1 MAVETILKQPGET
14 LQRQVRFTALAAVA
28 SLGAV
33 SVVPRGLVTGAEA
46 VMVGT
51 ALFDGAVTVEISG
64 GSDGERYLVTVR
76 AQDAAGAIEEAE
88 LDIAVLDGAWAMPD
102 GGAPYLTIA
111 EFVDR
116 VGLPEV
122 ISLTDGTGEGRIDR
136 AMLVKKLIDAQSI
149 VDSHLAGR
157 YLVPLINPPLIVQKY
172 VTDLA
177 LAALY
182 PGGAP
187 DGVAEERKQTLR
199 ALERIQTGVATIPA
213 ETPPAPAVSEQP
225 VLISP
230 GQRAYPDGL
239 AGFAHP
245 FDQRQRW

>member
-1 MAVETILKQPGET
+1 MAVETILKQPDEV
-14 LQRQVRFTALAAVA
+14 LQRQVRFAALSAVA

-33 SVVPRGLVTGAEA
+33 TVTARGLVTGAAALTA
-46 VMVGT
+46 VPTLAG
-51 ALFDGAVTVEISG
+51 GAVSLSIAG
-64 GSDGERYLVTVR
+64 GSDGERYLVAVR
-76 AQDAAGAIEEAE
+76 AQDAAGASEEAE
-88 LDIAVLDGAWAMPD
+88 LDIAVIDGAWAMPD
-102 GGAPYLTIA
+102 GGTAYLTIA

-157 YLVPLINPPLIVQKY
+157 YLVPLTNPPLIVQKY

-199 ALERIQTGVATIPA
+199 ALERIQAGTATIPA
-213 ETPPAPAVSEQP
+213 ETPPAPAVNEQP

-239 AGFAHP
+239 AGFGHS
-245 FDQRQRW
+245 FDQGQRW

>member
-1 MAVETILKQPGET
+1 MAVETIQKQPGEI
-14 LQRQVRFTALAAVA
+14 LKRQVRFTALAAVA

-33 SVVPRGLVTGAEA
+33 TVAARGLVTGAAA
-46 VMVGT
+46 VT
-51 ALFDGAVTVEISG
+51 AVPALAAGAVTITISG
-64 GSDGERYLVTVR
+64 GTDGERYLITVR
-76 AQDAAGAIEEAE
+76 ATDSAGASEDAE
-88 LDIAVLDGAWAMPD
+88 IDVAVIDGAWAMPD
-102 GGAPYLTIA
+102 GGTPYLTIA
-111 EFVDR
+111 EFVER
-116 VGLPEV
+116 VGLPE
-122 ISLTDGTGEGRIDR
+122 IIALTDGTGEGRIDR
-136 AMLVKKLIDAQSI
+136 AMLVNRLIDAQSI

-157 YLVPLINPPLIVQKY
+157 YLVPLSNPPLIVKKY

-199 ALERIQTGVATIPA
+199 ALERIQTGTATIPA

-225 VLISP
+225 ILISP

-239 AGFAHP
+239 AGFGHSYDP
-245 FDQRQRW
+245 LKRW

>member
-14 LQRQVRFTALAAVA
+14 LKRQVRFVALAAVA

-33 SVVPRGLVTGAEA
+33 TVAARGLVTGAA
-46 VMVGT
+46 
-51 ALFDGAVTVEISG
+51 AVTVVPALAGGTVTLSIAG

-76 AQDAAGAIEEAE
+76 AQDAAGAAEEAE
-88 LDIAVLDGAWAMPD
+88 LDIAVIDGAWAMPD

-111 EFVDR
+111 EFVER

-136 AMLVKKLIDAQSI
+136 AMLVNKLIDAQSI

-157 YLVPLINPPLIVQKY
+157 YLVPLSTPPLIVKKY

-177 LAALY
+177 WAALY

-199 ALERIQTGVATIPA
+199 ALERIQSGTAAIPA

-239 AGFAHP
+239 AGFGNT
-245 FDQRQRW
+245 FDPWQRW